1 MNESIGDGI
10 YLKKGNTHRNMTC
23 ILKGYLMVEM
33 SVYFVSFP
41 KTERE
46 TMRVIEVY
54 FGPI

>member
-1 MNESIGDGI
+1 MI
-10 YLKKGNTHRNMTC
+10 
-23 ILKGYLMVEM
+23 EM

-46 TMRVIEVY
+46 TMRVMEVY